1 MTVNGGSATR
11 GDIWVL
17 PLMGDGEPF
26 VFLQTEFNESH
37 GQFSPDGRWL
47 AYTSDESGRNEIYV
61 RPFPG
66 PGGKWQ
72 ISTAGGTLPRWG
84 RDGTELFYLGEDDK
98 LMAAEIKAAGS
109 AINVTGVRPLFET
122 RPIRTG
128 SVYDVFSDGR
138 RFLVNT
144 QIEPEVTSPI
154 TLVVNW
160 MKDMR
165 KK

>member
-1 MTVNGGSATR
+1 
-11 GDIWVL
+11 
-17 PLMGDGEPF
+17 MGDREPF
-26 VFLQTEFNESH
+26 PFLQTQFNESH

-72 ISTAGGTLPRWG
+72 ISIAGGTLPRWG
-84 RDGTELFYLGEDDK
+84 PGGRELFYLGEDDK
-98 LMAAEIKAAGS
+98 IMVAEIKAAGS
-109 AINVTGVRPLFET
+109 AIDVTGVRSLFET
-122 RPIRTG
+122 RPIRAG

-144 QIEPEVTSPI
+144 QIEPEVSSPI

-165 KK
+165 EK